1 MKLPNLNIH
10 TALHIAAAVSTVA
23 SAKGV
28 YNYFAAETN
37 GDLLLSATG
46 AGGIGLAIYLGWEV
60 AFGHSGKVKR
70 LAAAVIA
77 ITAAT
82 LASYTIYQ
90 NTALPTISQ
99 AQDAKTAQDTR
110 AQQQQDTA
118 AAALKQQLDDLR
130 TQINDLR
137 TLNSTDTATIKTL
150 ADSDKKEDQRQ
161 ADKLRKAVESRNTEI
176 SKLSQRTDSYTN
188 RVTAPVATPTTPT
201 TVVDEPIVLS
211 WAMLARASSYE
222 IMTALFL
229 LFANWYKTARRE
241 HDNDQRQQLEAVA
254 ADTNALILKLDGIIA
269 HADHRAADIANSMT
283 DWASKAHAAITALET
298 LTEQSPQQHA
308 ALTDLHRKI
317 DQQLTAAA
325 TLIRSLDASTSTAND
340 AMAHAGECT
349 SNLKTITAQADEC
362 TSNLQKVAGRAA
374 AYIAQA
380 QMYDVHSDV
389 RTPPCTSTRT
399 STQATSESS
408 KDSQALTDDGAI
420 ELLKSQK
427 IPPDELGKITT
438 TILMEATGFGR
449 RKAEKLR
456 DKAVDAGILVA
467 EPAGNGSTYRYAEKK
482 TPSATIHTDNVVT
495 LKRSA

>member
-1 MKLPNLNIH
+1 MKLPIH
-10 TALHIAAAVSTVA
+10 TALHIAASVSTIA

-60 AFGHSGKVKR
+60 AFGHSGKIKR

-77 ITAAT
+77 VTAAT
-82 LASYTIYQ
+82 LSSYTIYQ
-90 NTALPTISQ
+90 NTALPTITQ
-99 AQDAKTAQDTR
+99 ARDAATAQDTR
-110 AQQQQDTA
+110 AQQQLDA
-118 AAALKQQLDDLR
+118 ASATLKQQLDDLR
-130 TQINDLR
+130 IQINDLR

-150 ADSDKKEDQRQ
+150 TESDKKEDQRQ
-161 ADKLRKAVESRNTEI
+161 ADKLRKAIESRNTEI

-188 RVTAPVATPTTPT
+188 RMITPAAAPTTPT
-201 TVVDEPIVLS
+201 TVVDEPIILS

-229 LFANWYKTARRE
+229 LFGNWYRTE
-241 HDNDQRQQLEAVA
+241 HRDQENTQIQQLQTVA
-254 ADTNALILKLDGIIA
+254 ADTNAIILKLEGVIA
-269 HADHRAADIANSMT
+269 HADHRAADIATNMT
-283 DWASKAHAAITALET
+283 DWATKAHATITALET
-298 LTEQSPQQHA
+298 IVSNSPQQQA

-325 TLIRSLDASTSTAND
+325 TLIRSLDASTVTATD
-340 AMAHAGECT
+340 VIAQAGECT
-349 SNLKTITAQADEC
+349 SNLQTITAQADEC
-362 TSNLQKVAGRAA
+362 TSNLQKVAGRAT

-389 RTPPCTSTRT
+389 RTPSCTSTRT
-399 STQATSESS
+399 STPTPRESS
-408 KDSQALTDDGAI
+408 KDSQTLSDDSAL

-467 EPAGNGSTYRYAEKK
+467 EPAGKGSTFRYADQNTKP
-482 TPSATIHTDNVVT
+482 TTTHSDNVVT